1 MAGNNGTYD
10 NNNSGALFINEKR
23 TKDTHPHLRGSATV
37 DGVEY
42 WMSCWTKTDRNGRKY
57 QSLAFTPKDDQPA
70 RQAPAQQND
79 DPFLGGDDVSSQ
91 GPARTT
97 QTPRQTQ
104 QPAPDYD
111 SFDDEDIPF

>member
-1 MAGNNGTYD
+1 MSNGNYD

-23 TKDTHPHLRGSATV
+23 TKDTHPHLRGTATV

-42 WMSCWTKTDRNGRKY
+42 WVSCWTKTSQGGKKY

-70 RQAPAQQND
+70 RTTSRPATNGD

-97 QTPRQTQ
+97 QTPRPAQ

-111 SFDDEDIPF
+111 NFDDDIPF